1 MGYIIIKNYYCGV
14 TFWPHKASYFMTGL
28 TAGLTK
34 GNKKTVNRFDD
45 QRAWFCERVNENS
58 GGLYWLAK
66 SILHNDED
74 VKDAVQETVL
84 TAYEKLGSLRDEG
97 SFKPWIMRILANTA
111 YSMIRRSKPNTDI
124 DSLAEELPAPQNED
138 REESMALWQAVRGLG
153 ESLRTVT
160 VLFYYD
166 DMPIKDISRA
176 LGITEGTVKARL
188 SRARAKLRSA
198 MSEQEETL

>member
-1 MGYIIIKNYYCGV
+1 MDNQEFQDRV
-14 TFWPHKASYFMTGL
+14 
-28 TAGLTK
+28 
-34 GNKKTVNRFDD
+34 
-45 QRAWFCERVNENS
+45 RACERR
-58 GGLYWLAK
+58 LYATAYLL
-66 SILHNDED
+66 LHVTADCE
-74 VKDAVQETVL
+74 DAVQEAVL
-84 TAYEKLGSLRDEG
+84 TAYEKLDTLRDEH

-124 DSLAEELPAPQNED
+124 DSLAEELPAPQDED

-176 LGITEGTVKARL
+176 LGIT
-188 SRARAKLRSA
+188 
-198 MSEQEETL
+198 

>member
-1 MGYIIIKNYYCGV
+1 
-14 TFWPHKASYFMTGL
+14 
-28 TAGLTK
+28 
-34 GNKKTVNRFDD
+34 
-45 QRAWFCERVNENS
+45 
-58 GGLYWLAK
+58 
-66 SILHNDED
+66 
-74 VKDAVQETVL
+74 
-84 TAYEKLGSLRDEG
+84 
-97 SFKPWIMRILANTA
+97 MRILANTA

-124 DSLAEELPAPQNED
+124 DSLAEELPAPQDED

-188 SRARAKLRSA
+188 SRARAKLRIA

>member
-1 MGYIIIKNYYCGV
+1 M
-14 TFWPHKASYFMTGL
+14 
-28 TAGLTK
+28 
-34 GNKKTVNRFDD
+34 NRFDD

-74 VKDAVQETVL
+74 VKDAVQEAVL
-84 TAYEKLGSLRDEG
+84 TAYEKLDTLRDEG

-124 DSLAEELPAPQNED
+124 DSLAEELPAPQDED

-160 VLFYYD
+160 VLFYIDKDGRLVVCFDEYD
-166 DMPIKDISRA
+166 VAPGAMGAQSFTVSREA
-176 LGITEGTVKARL
+176 IAGL
-188 SRARAKLRSA
+188 LR
-198 MSEQEETL
+198 

>member
-1 MGYIIIKNYYCGV
+1 M
-14 TFWPHKASYFMTGL
+14 
-28 TAGLTK
+28 
-34 GNKKTVNRFDD
+34 NRFDD

-66 SILHNDED
+66 SILHNNED
-74 VKDAVQETVL
+74 VKDAVQEAVL
-84 TAYEKLGSLRDEG
+84 TAYEKLDTLRDENG
-97 SFKPWIMRILANTA
+97 FKPWIMRILANTA
-111 YSMIRRSKPNTDI
+111 YSMIRRNKPNTDI

-188 SRARAKLRSA
+188 SRARAKLRIA

>member
-1 MGYIIIKNYYCGV
+1 M
-14 TFWPHKASYFMTGL
+14 
-28 TAGLTK
+28 
-34 GNKKTVNRFDD
+34 NRFDD
-45 QRAWFCERVNENS
+45 QRAWFCERVSENS

-74 VKDAVQETVL
+74 VKDAVQEAVL
-84 TAYEKLGSLRDEG
+84 TAYEKLDTLRDEH

-124 DSLAEELPAPQNED
+124 DSLAEELPAPQDED

-160 VLFYYD
+160 VLFYIDKDGRLVVCFDEYD
-166 DMPIKDISRA
+166 VAPGAMGAQSFTVSREA
-176 LGITEGTVKARL
+176 IAGL
-188 SRARAKLRSA
+188 LR
-198 MSEQEETL
+198 